1 MLSDQ
6 ILNKLNDQIRKEA
19 YSAYLYYS
27 MSAYFESVNLKG
39 FANWMLIQAQEEI
52 THTQRIF
59 TYINDKGA
67 RVQLGPLEEPPHDWD
82 SPLACLEDAY
92 QHECMISGIINE
104 CVTLALGESDHPT
117 NSMLQWFV
125 KEQVEEE
132 ANADDLV
139 QKLKLIGDNSS
150 GLYLLDVDLGKRTF
164 SGPKPDQA

>member
-6 ILNKLNDQIRKEA
+6 ILNKLNDQISKEA

-104 CVTLALGESDHPT
+104 CVTLALGASVRPRARTNRTAQRPT
-117 NSMLQWFV
+117 RDVSARVIPQAG
-125 KEQVEEE
+125 E
-132 ANADDLV
+132 APPGVCLHGNTMPS
-139 QKLKLIGDNSS
+139 I
-150 GLYLLDVDLGKRTF
+150 R
-164 SGPKPDQA
+164 